1 MTDSRRDD
9 IDELLGAYALDAIDS
24 GDRAQVESY
33 LGAAPTARA
42 EVDELRE
49 TAAMLALIT
58 PTDELAPPEL
68 WARIKANIDE
78 TPETP
83 ETRETSGTSETASE
97 PATAAPAN
105 VVDLNA
111 RRRGPSWR
119 VVAPIAAA
127 AAVIIGLLAYQVVDL
142 HRQVDNATATG
153 PVASQALFARASKVP
168 GARLATLTGN
178 GAAVARIV
186 VLPDGTGYM
195 INDGL
200 APLDASQTYQLW
212 ALVGDAK
219 KPTAISAGVLGP
231 HPIAAPFKVSGPVVG
246 FALTAE
252 QAGGVQSSQHQPL
265 AQARL
270 S

>member
-9 IDELLGAYALDAIDS
+9 IDELLGAYALDALDA

-33 LGAAPTARA
+33 LGAAPAARA

-49 TAAMLALIT
+49 TAAMLALV
-58 PTDELAPPEL
+58 PRADELAPPEL
-68 WARIKANIDE
+68 WARIQANIDE
-78 TPETP
+78 PTENA
-83 ETRETSGTSETASE
+83 SGQ
-97 PATAAPAN
+97 PAAPPAN
-105 VVDLNA
+105 VVDMNA

-119 VVAPIAAA
+119 IVGPIAAA

-153 PVASQALFARASKVP
+153 PVASQALFARASQVP
-168 GARLATLTGN
+168 GAKLVTLTGN
-178 GAAVARIV
+178 GASVARIV

-195 INDGL
+195 VNEGL

-212 ALVGDAK
+212 AMVGDRK
-219 KPTAISAGVLGP
+219 NPTPISAGVLGP
-231 HPIAAPFKVSGPVVG
+231 NPVAAPFKVSGPVVG
-246 FALTAE
+246 FAVTAE
-252 QAGGVQSSQHQPL
+252 HAGGVQSPQHQPL
-265 AQARL
+265 AQAPL

>member
-9 IDELLGAYALDAIDS
+9 IDELLGAYALDALDA
-24 GDRAQVESY
+24 GDRAQVEAY
-33 LGAAPTARA
+33 LGVAPAASV

-49 TAAMLALIT
+49 TAAMLALV
-58 PTDELAPPEL
+58 PPADELAPPEL
-68 WARIKANIDE
+68 WARIKANIDA
-78 TPETP
+78 TIDP
-83 ETRETSGTSETASE
+83 SETTSDSSTV
-97 PATAAPAN
+97 PPAN
-105 VVDLNA
+105 VVSMNA

-153 PVASQALFARASKVP
+153 PVASQALFERASKVP
-168 GARLATLTGN
+168 GAHVATLTGN
-178 GAAVARIV
+178 GGSLARIV

-195 INDGL
+195 VNEAL
-200 APLDASQTYQLW
+200 APLDASHTYQLW

-219 KPTAISAGVLGP
+219 NPTAISAGVLGP
-231 HPIAAPFKVSGPVVG
+231 HPVAAPFKVSGPVVG
-246 FALTAE
+246 FAVTAE
-252 QAGGVQSSQHQPL
+252 QAGGVQTPQHQPL

-270 S
+270 T